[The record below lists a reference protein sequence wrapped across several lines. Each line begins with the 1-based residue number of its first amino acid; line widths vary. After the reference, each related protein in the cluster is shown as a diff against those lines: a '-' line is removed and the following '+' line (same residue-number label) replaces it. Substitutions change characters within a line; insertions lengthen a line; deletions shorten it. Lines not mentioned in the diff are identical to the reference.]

1 MDNKGNGKE
10 SYVTW
15 GPFARRTKYK
25 EAPPIPNKM
34 KKNWGMSYER
44 VRRKREIAWPLHSL
58 WGIDIW
64 AFLHN
69 LCQYSIPVTNDQ
81 VIKLITQGG
90 IHYRPCSVIL

>member
-1 MDNKGNGKE
+1 MDNKENGKE

-44 VRRKREIAWPLHSL
+44 VRRKRKIAEH
-58 WGIDIW
+58 G
-64 AFLHN
+64 
-69 LCQYSIPVTNDQ
+69 
-81 VIKLITQGG
+81 
-90 IHYRPCSVIL
+90 R

>member
-34 KKNWGMSYER
+34 KKNCGMSYER
-44 VRRKREIAWPLHSL
+44 VRRKREIA
-58 WGIDIW
+58 
-64 AFLHN
+64 
-69 LCQYSIPVTNDQ
+69 
-81 VIKLITQGG
+81 
-90 IHYRPCSVIL
+90 

>member
-1 MDNKGNGKE
+1 MDSIKKLIKPYSFKNKMDNKENGKE

-44 VRRKREIAWPLHSL
+44 VRRKREIA
-58 WGIDIW
+58 
-64 AFLHN
+64 
-69 LCQYSIPVTNDQ
+69 
-81 VIKLITQGG
+81 
-90 IHYRPCSVIL
+90 